1 MSRSTC
7 LLIIVSLLGLPVHS
21 AGAQEQEAQ
30 PEAVSTP
37 ATGAE
42 RCVSLR
48 HQQHQ
53 GAGRSDHPVQND
65 GNRTL
70 VNRLPRR
77 CPGLRFEKR
86 FGYQTS
92 LSQLCS
98 TDIITVITD
107 HGRGAS
113 WASEHSHS
121 GYRRRK
127 WQHQPGTASW
137 CRWRRQRKN
146 ELR

>member
-1 MSRSTC
+1 MSRSAHV
-7 LLIIVSLLGLPVHS
+7 LVIVSLLGLPMCS
-21 AGAQEQEAQ
+21 ACAQGQRAQ
-30 PEAVSTP
+30 PEAASTE
-37 ATGAE
+37 AETEAE

-48 HQQHQ
+48 SISSTKVLDDQTILFELT
-53 GAGRSDHPVQND
+53 

-92 LSQLCS
+92 LGQLCN

-113 WASEHSHS
+113 CGLGKFTAWVAPEEVASPATDGKLVPVEIPAE
-121 GYRRRK
+121 K
-127 WQHQPGTASW
+127 
-137 CRWRRQRKN
+137 
-146 ELR
+146 